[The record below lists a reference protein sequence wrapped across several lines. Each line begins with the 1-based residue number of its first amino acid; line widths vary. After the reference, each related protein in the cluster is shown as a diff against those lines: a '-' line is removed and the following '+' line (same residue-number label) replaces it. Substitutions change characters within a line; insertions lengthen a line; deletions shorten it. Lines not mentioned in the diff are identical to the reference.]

1 MVVLAVVYI
10 VAGISLMA
18 ALFALRRCFRD
29 PPPGTVYPYLVITE
43 SFRFG
48 GTIFLYCVTFL
59 HLHTSKK
66 YSYEYTVI
74 FETVII

>member
-10 VAGISLMA
+10 VAGICLMA

-29 PPPGTVYPYLVITE
+29 PPPEPLYPYLVTME

-48 GTIFLYCVTFL
+48 GTIFQLLSLFRVRTRL
-59 HLHTSKK
+59 KGM
-66 YSYEYTVI
+66 VMNAW
-74 FETVII
+74 

>member
-29 PPPGTVYPYLVITE
+29 PPPEPYTPTW
-43 SFRFG
+43 S
-48 GTIFLYCVTFL
+48 
-59 HLHTSKK
+59 
-66 YSYEYTVI
+66 
-74 FETVII
+74 